1 MYIFDDLLAEL
12 IQCVLNSINRFPVNI
27 ITDCFCNGDSTNDV
41 NYGRKV
47 DYGSER
53 LNAATF
59 HGGDHRLTCLFR
71 LALLYEAYFRSRYA
85 VILRLKGTSMYP
97 LLRNGKDV
105 VVLGK
110 CPAESLQPMDVVLF
124 RYRGKHVLHRI
135 IRREGERL
143 LIQGDG
149 SIVAKEECTVDDV
162 VGKVVQIC
170 RPSGK
175 EIPVGSWQ
183 WTIPGRVW
191 RGLGFLRIWLLRV
204 AYRLFLRPVK

>member
-1 MYIFDDLLAEL
+1 MKKVANNVFFSWLEEEIA
-12 IQCVLNSINRFPVNI
+12 QGKPVRF
-27 ITDCFCNGDSTNDV
+27 
-41 NYGRKV
+41 
-47 DYGSER
+47 
-53 LNAATF
+53 
-59 HGGDHRLTCLFR
+59 
-71 LALLYEAYFRSRYA
+71 
-85 VILRLKGTSMYP
+85 RLKGHSMFP
-97 LLRNGKDV
+97 LLRNGKDEV
-105 VVLGK
+105 ILEK
-110 CPAESLQPMDVVLF
+110 CFPENLKPMDVVLF

-183 WTIPGRVW
+183 WTIPSRVW

>member
-1 MYIFDDLLAEL
+1 MYIFDNLLAEL

-27 ITDCFCNGDSTNDV
+27 ITDRFSNGDSTNDV

-47 DYGSER
+47 DYGSE
-53 LNAATF
+53 
-59 HGGDHRLTCLFR
+59 RLTCLFR

-85 VILRLKGTSMYP
+85 VILRLKGNSMFP

-105 VVLGK
+105 VVLEK

-135 IRREGERL
+135 ILRNGNDL

-149 SIVAKEECTVDDV
+149 SIVAKEQCTINDV
-162 VGKVVQIC
+162 VGKVTGIC

-175 EIPVGSWQ
+175 IVSVENWKWKLSS
-183 WTIPGRVW
+183 RLW
-191 RGLGFLRIWLLRV
+191 RTSNSMR
-204 AYRLFLRPVK
+204 K

>member
-1 MYIFDDLLAEL
+1 MKKVANNVFFSWLEEEIA
-12 IQCVLNSINRFPVNI
+12 QGKPVRF
-27 ITDCFCNGDSTNDV
+27 
-41 NYGRKV
+41 
-47 DYGSER
+47 
-53 LNAATF
+53 
-59 HGGDHRLTCLFR
+59 
-71 LALLYEAYFRSRYA
+71 
-85 VILRLKGTSMYP
+85 RLKGNSMFP
-97 LLRNGKDV
+97 LLRNGKDEV
-105 VVLGK
+105 ILEK
-110 CPAESLQPMDVVLF
+110 CFPENLKPMDVVLF

-183 WTIPGRVW
+183 WTIPSRVW

-204 AYRLFLRPVK
+204 AYRLFLCPVK

>member
-1 MYIFDDLLAEL
+1 MYIFDDLLTEL

-27 ITDCFCNGDSTNDV
+27 ITDRFCNGDSTNDV

-85 VILRLKGTSMYP
+85 VILRLKGNSMFS

-105 VVLGK
+105 VVLENALPIPYSRWMWCCSATGASM
-110 CPAESLQPMDVVLF
+110 CFIASF
-124 RYRGKHVLHRI
+124 
-135 IRREGERL
+135 
-143 LIQGDG
+143 
-149 SIVAKEECTVDDV
+149 
-162 VGKVVQIC
+162 VGKENGC
-170 RPSGK
+170 
-175 EIPVGSWQ
+175 
-183 WTIPGRVW
+183 
-191 RGLGFLRIWLLRV
+191 
-204 AYRLFLRPVK
+204 

>member
-1 MYIFDDLLAEL
+1 MYIFDNLLAEL

-27 ITDCFCNGDSTNDV
+27 ITDRFSNGDSTNDV

-47 DYGSER
+47 DYGSE
-53 LNAATF
+53 
-59 HGGDHRLTCLFR
+59 RLTCLFR

-85 VILRLKGTSMYP
+85 VILRLKGNSMFP

-105 VVLGK
+105 VVLEK

-135 IRREGERL
+135 ILRNGNDL

-149 SIVAKEECTVDDV
+149 SIVAKEQCTINDV
-162 VGKVVQIC
+162 VGKVTGIC

-175 EIPVGSWQ
+175 ILSVESWK
-183 WTIPGRVW
+183 WTLPSRLW
-191 RGLGFLRIWLLRV
+191 RISNPLRV
-204 AYRLFLRPVK
+204 FMLKVAHRLILKPVSIW

>member
-27 ITDCFCNGDSTNDV
+27 ITDRFSNGDSTNDV

-47 DYGSER
+47 DYGSE
-53 LNAATF
+53 
-59 HGGDHRLTCLFR
+59 RLTCLFR

-85 VILRLKGTSMYP
+85 VILRLKGNSMFP

-105 VVLGK
+105 VVLEK

-135 IRREGERL
+135 ILRNGNDL

-149 SIVAKEECTVDDV
+149 SIVAKEQCTINDV
-162 VGKVVQIC
+162 VGKVTGIC

-175 EIPVGSWQ
+175 ILSVESWK
-183 WTIPGRVW
+183 WTLPSRLW
-191 RGLGFLRIWLLRV
+191 RISNPLRV
-204 AYRLFLRPVK
+204 FMLKVAHRLILKPVSI

>member
-1 MYIFDDLLAEL
+1 MYIFDNLLAEL

-27 ITDCFCNGDSTNDV
+27 ITDRFSNGDSTNDV

-47 DYGSER
+47 DYGSE
-53 LNAATF
+53 
-59 HGGDHRLTCLFR
+59 RLTCLFR

-85 VILRLKGTSMYP
+85 VILRLKGNSMFP

-105 VVLGK
+105 VVLEK

-162 VGKVVQIC
+162 IGKVVQIC

-183 WTIPGRVW
+183 WTIPSRVW

>member
-27 ITDCFCNGDSTNDV
+27 ITDRFSNGDSTNDV
-41 NYGRKV
+41 NYGCKV
-47 DYGSER
+47 DYGSE
-53 LNAATF
+53 
-59 HGGDHRLTCLFR
+59 RLTCLFR

-85 VILRLKGTSMYP
+85 VILRLKGNSMYP

-162 VGKVVQIC
+162 VGKVLRIC

-175 EIPVGSWQ
+175 EIPVSSWQ
-183 WTIPGRVW
+183 WTIPSRVW

>member
-1 MYIFDDLLAEL
+1 MYIFDNLLAEL

-27 ITDCFCNGDSTNDV
+27 ITDRFCNGDSTNDV

-47 DYGSER
+47 DYGSE
-53 LNAATF
+53 
-59 HGGDHRLTCLFR
+59 RLTCLFR

-85 VILRLKGTSMYP
+85 VILRLKGNSMFP

-105 VVLGK
+105 VVLEK

-135 IRREGERL
+135 ILRNGNDL

-149 SIVAKEECTVDDV
+149 SIVAKEQCTINDV
-162 VGKVVQIC
+162 VGKVTGIC

-175 EIPVGSWQ
+175 ILSVESWK
-183 WTIPGRVW
+183 WTLPSRLW
-191 RGLGFLRIWLLRV
+191 RISNPLRV
-204 AYRLFLRPVK
+204 FMLKVAHRLILKPVSIW

>member
-1 MYIFDDLLAEL
+1 MYIFDNLLAEL

-27 ITDCFCNGDSTNDV
+27 ITDRFSNGDSTNDV
-41 NYGRKV
+41 NYGCKV
-47 DYGSER
+47 DYGSE
-53 LNAATF
+53 
-59 HGGDHRLTCLFR
+59 RLTCLFR

-85 VILRLKGTSMYP
+85 VILRLKGNSMFP

-105 VVLGK
+105 VVLEK

-135 IRREGERL
+135 ILRNGNDL

-149 SIVAKEECTVDDV
+149 SIVAKEQCTINDV
-162 VGKVVQIC
+162 VGKVTGIC

-175 EIPVGSWQ
+175 ILSVESWK
-183 WTIPGRVW
+183 WTLPSRLW
-191 RGLGFLRIWLLRV
+191 RISNPLRV
-204 AYRLFLRPVK
+204 FMLKVAHRLILKPVSIW

>member
-27 ITDCFCNGDSTNDV
+27 ITDRFCNGDSTNDV

-47 DYGSER
+47 DYGSE
-53 LNAATF
+53 
-59 HGGDHRLTCLFR
+59 RLTCLFR

-85 VILRLKGTSMYP
+85 VILRLKGNSMFP

-105 VVLGK
+105 VVLEK

-135 IRREGERL
+135 ILRNGNDL

-149 SIVAKEECTVDDV
+149 SIVAKEQCTINDV
-162 VGKVVQIC
+162 VGKVTGIC

-175 EIPVGSWQ
+175 ILSVESWK
-183 WTIPGRVW
+183 WTLPSRLW
-191 RGLGFLRIWLLRV
+191 RISNPLRV
-204 AYRLFLRPVK
+204 FMLKVAHRLILKPVSI

>member
-1 MYIFDDLLAEL
+1 MKTVANDVFFAWVEAELAEGRP
-12 IQCVLNSINRFPVNI
+12 VRF
-27 ITDCFCNGDSTNDV
+27 
-41 NYGRKV
+41 
-47 DYGSER
+47 
-53 LNAATF
+53 
-59 HGGDHRLTCLFR
+59 
-71 LALLYEAYFRSRYA
+71 
-85 VILRLKGTSMYP
+85 RLKGNSMFP
-97 LLRNGKDV
+97 LLRNGKDEIT
-105 VVLGK
+105 LEK
-110 CPAESLQPMDVVLF
+110 CPNESLKPMDVVLF

-183 WTIPGRVW
+183 WTIPSRVW

-204 AYRLFLRPVK
+204 AYRLFLRSVK

>member
-1 MYIFDDLLAEL
+1 MK
-12 IQCVLNSINRFPVNI
+12 
-27 ITDCFCNGDSTNDV
+27 
-41 NYGRKV
+41 KV
-47 DYGSER
+47 DNDTFFAWVESEI
-53 LNAATF
+53 
-59 HGGDHRLTCLFR
+59 
-71 LALLYEAYFRSRYA
+71 EAGHA
-85 VILRLKGTSMYP
+85 VRFRLKGHSMFP

-105 VVLGK
+105 VILEK

-162 VGKVVQIC
+162 VGKVLRIC

-183 WTIPGRVW
+183 WTIPSRMW
-191 RGLGFLRIWLLRV
+191 HGLGFMRTWLLRV

>member
-1 MYIFDDLLAEL
+1 MKTIPNDTFFACVEAELAEGRP
-12 IQCVLNSINRFPVNI
+12 VRF
-27 ITDCFCNGDSTNDV
+27 
-41 NYGRKV
+41 
-47 DYGSER
+47 
-53 LNAATF
+53 
-59 HGGDHRLTCLFR
+59 
-71 LALLYEAYFRSRYA
+71 
-85 VILRLKGTSMYP
+85 RLKGNSMFP

-105 VVLGK
+105 VVLEK
-110 CPAESLQPMDVVLF
+110 CSFESLKPMDVILF

-183 WTIPGRVW
+183 WTIPSRVW

>member
-1 MYIFDDLLAEL
+1 MYIFDNLLAEL

-27 ITDCFCNGDSTNDV
+27 ITDRFCNGDSTNDV

-47 DYGSER
+47 DYGSE
-53 LNAATF
+53 
-59 HGGDHRLTCLFR
+59 RLTCLFR

-85 VILRLKGTSMYP
+85 VILRLKGNSMFP

-105 VVLGK
+105 VVLEK

-135 IRREGERL
+135 ILRNGNDL

-149 SIVAKEECTVDDV
+149 SIVAKEQCTINDV
-162 VGKVVQIC
+162 VGKVTGIC

-175 EIPVGSWQ
+175 ILSVESWK
-183 WTIPGRVW
+183 WTLPSRLW
-191 RGLGFLRIWLLRV
+191 RISNPLRV
-204 AYRLFLRPVK
+204 FMLKVAHRLILKPVSI

>member
-1 MYIFDDLLAEL
+1 MNKTYRVAGHTF
-12 IQCVLNSINRFPVNI
+12 QVC
-27 ITDCFCNGDSTNDV
+27 
-41 NYGRKV
+41 
-47 DYGSER
+47 SEQ
-53 LNAATF
+53 LCKAVEQIV
-59 HGGDHRLTCLFR
+59 GFR
-71 LALLYEAYFRSRYA
+71 PFECEE
-85 VILRLKGTSMYP
+85 GEP
-97 LLRNGKDV
+97 L
-105 VVLGK
+105 
-110 CPAESLQPMDVVLF
+110 DVVLF

-135 IRREGERL
+135 IRREGECL

-183 WTIPGRVW
+183 WTIPSRVW

>member
-1 MYIFDDLLAEL
+1 MYIFDNLLAEL

-27 ITDCFCNGDSTNDV
+27 ITDRFSNGDSTNDV

-47 DYGSER
+47 DYGSE
-53 LNAATF
+53 
-59 HGGDHRLTCLFR
+59 RLTCLFR

-85 VILRLKGTSMYP
+85 VILRLKGNSMFP

-105 VVLGK
+105 VVLEK

-183 WTIPGRVW
+183 WTIPSRVW

>member
-27 ITDCFCNGDSTNDV
+27 ITDRFCNGDSTNDV

-53 LNAATF
+53 L
-59 HGGDHRLTCLFR
+59 TCLFR
-71 LALLYEAYFRSRYA
+71 LALLHEAYFRSRYA
-85 VILRLKGTSMYP
+85 VRFRLKGNSMYP

-135 IRREGERL
+135 ILRNGNDL

-149 SIVAKEECTVDDV
+149 SIVAKEQCTINDV
-162 VGKVVQIC
+162 VGKVTGIC

-175 EIPVGSWQ
+175 ILSVESWK
-183 WTIPGRVW
+183 WTLPSRLW
-191 RGLGFLRIWLLRV
+191 RISNPLRV
-204 AYRLFLRPVK
+204 FMLKVAHRLILKPVSI

>member
-27 ITDCFCNGDSTNDV
+27 ITDRFCNGDSTNDV

-47 DYGSER
+47 DYGSE
-53 LNAATF
+53 
-59 HGGDHRLTCLFR
+59 RLTCLFR

-85 VILRLKGTSMYP
+85 VILRLKGNSMFP

-162 VGKVVQIC
+162 IGKVVQIC

-183 WTIPGRVW
+183 WTIPSRVW

>member
-1 MYIFDDLLAEL
+1 MKTIPNDTFFACVEAELAEGRP
-12 IQCVLNSINRFPVNI
+12 VRF
-27 ITDCFCNGDSTNDV
+27 
-41 NYGRKV
+41 
-47 DYGSER
+47 
-53 LNAATF
+53 
-59 HGGDHRLTCLFR
+59 
-71 LALLYEAYFRSRYA
+71 
-85 VILRLKGTSMYP
+85 RLKGNSMFP

-105 VVLGK
+105 VVLRK

-149 SIVAKEECTVDDV
+149 SIVAKEECTVNDV
-162 VGKVVQIC
+162 VGKVLRIC

-183 WTIPGRVW
+183 WTIPSRMW
-191 RGLGFLRIWLLRV
+191 HGLGFLRNWILRM
-204 AYRLFLRPVK
+204 AHILFLKQV

>member
-1 MYIFDDLLAEL
+1 MK
-12 IQCVLNSINRFPVNI
+12 
-27 ITDCFCNGDSTNDV
+27 
-41 NYGRKV
+41 KV
-47 DYGSER
+47 DNDTFFAWVESEI
-53 LNAATF
+53 
-59 HGGDHRLTCLFR
+59 
-71 LALLYEAYFRSRYA
+71 EAGHA
-85 VILRLKGTSMYP
+85 VRFRLKGNSMFP

-105 VVLGK
+105 VVLEK

-162 VGKVVQIC
+162 VGKVLRIC
-170 RPSGK
+170 RHSGK

-183 WTIPGRVW
+183 WTIPSRVW
-191 RGLGFLRIWLLRV
+191 HGLGFLRTWLLRV

>member
-1 MYIFDDLLAEL
+1 MYIFDNLLAEL

-27 ITDCFCNGDSTNDV
+27 ITDRFSNGDSTNDV

-53 LNAATF
+53 L
-59 HGGDHRLTCLFR
+59 TCIFR

-85 VILRLKGTSMYP
+85 VILRLKGNSMFP

-105 VVLGK
+105 VVLEK

-135 IRREGERL
+135 ILRNGNDL

-149 SIVAKEECTVDDV
+149 SIVAKEQCTINDV
-162 VGKVVQIC
+162 VGKVTGIC

-175 EIPVGSWQ
+175 ILSVESWK
-183 WTIPGRVW
+183 WTLPSRLW
-191 RGLGFLRIWLLRV
+191 RISNPLRV
-204 AYRLFLRPVK
+204 FMLKVAHRLILKPVSI

>member
-1 MYIFDDLLAEL
+1 MYIFDNLLAEL

-27 ITDCFCNGDSTNDV
+27 ITDRFSNGDSTNDV

-47 DYGSER
+47 DYGSE
-53 LNAATF
+53 
-59 HGGDHRLTCLFR
+59 RLTCLFR

-85 VILRLKGTSMYP
+85 VILRLKGNSMFP

-105 VVLGK
+105 VVLEK

-135 IRREGERL
+135 ILRNGNDL

-149 SIVAKEECTVDDV
+149 SIVAKEQCTINDV
-162 VGKVVQIC
+162 VGKVTGIC

-175 EIPVGSWQ
+175 ILSVESWK
-183 WTIPGRVW
+183 WTLPSRLW
-191 RGLGFLRIWLLRV
+191 RISNPLRV
-204 AYRLFLRPVK
+204 FMLKVAHRLILKPVSI

>member
-27 ITDCFCNGDSTNDV
+27 ITDRFCNGDSTNDV

-47 DYGSER
+47 DYGSE
-53 LNAATF
+53 
-59 HGGDHRLTCLFR
+59 RLTCLFR

-85 VILRLKGTSMYP
+85 VILRLKGNSMYP
-97 LLRNGKDV
+97 LLRNEKDV

-183 WTIPGRVW
+183 WTIPSRVW
-191 RGLGFLRIWLLRV
+191 CGLGFLRIWLLRV